1 MFMMAKV
8 PRSIAVAVILL
19 VLIVS
24 FPPPAASQPLPVGSK
39 VTASLEVQV
48 RDKTTYLQEAGRPE
62 GVISPALK
70 KMTPA
75 EAATQKVFLHLAQ
88 RPTANQLDDLR
99 SLGVTAYPDSW
110 IPPVGAHPTGFI
122 YAEMPVSRL
131 PDVAARDYLVT
142 LSNAEIR
149 TRSRNDVARQATGV
163 NSVWDLGYYG
173 AGVTVAVLDS
183 GIDLTHPDLPIPVAT
198 KDYSNFPILGDT
210 IVSPVSG
217 HGTHVTGT
225 VLGRGTQS
233 AGLYRGV
240 APQANLVFLKIG
252 NNIDANS
259 TFAADVGAIKAA
271 VDVYGAKVVTMSY
284 GDNTDH
290 QDGTDVDSQA
300 VDYAVSR
307 GATFFASAG
316 NSAADAHHYS
326 GSVPANGST
335 GFIEIHNTGATPET
349 ILSLNMIWFDGPGIH
364 RGLTLE
370 VYDAAQN
377 GPLAVESSSQAESWK
392 GTENCFYR
400 LPGYMNSGAYYLKV
414 RNNSNSEQSFHLYY
428 DDPTHKF
435 YSYDVTFAAPDPFCT
450 LGTPALADSALA
462 VGAYRTRASWTNYK
476 GVLVTPPGFVAGQ
489 ATGFTSR
496 GPRVDPGAPGK
507 PNFVAPGSMTISTRD
522 RLAADTAGGEPYD
535 SLIVD
540 NDGFNLDGSGPA
552 DYIAF
557 QGTSMASPHAAGVAA
572 LLLSKNSYLSPAQV
586 RSTLESTAID
596 KGVAGR
602 DNIYGW
608 GLINARAALDAVGL
622 PGDVNRDGVV
632 NASDIGAVASAL
644 NRRTGDAGFSPDADL
659 NGDGVIDI
667 FDLVRVGLNF
677 GRTH

>member
-1 MFMMAKV
+1 MFIMAKV

-24 FPPPAASQPLPVGSK
+24 FPPPAASQPLPTGSK

-75 EAATQKVFLHLAQ
+75 EAATQKVFLHFAK
-88 RPTANQLDDLR
+88 RPTALQLDDLR
-99 SLGVTAYPDSW
+99 SLGVAVYPDSW

-122 YAEMPVSRL
+122 YAEMPVTRL
-131 PDVAARDYLVT
+131 PALVARDYLAT
-142 LSNAEIR
+142 ISNAEIR
-149 TRSRNDVARQATGV
+149 TRSRNNVAREVTGV
-163 NSVWDLGYYG
+163 TSVWDLGYYG

-183 GIDLTHPDLPIPVAT
+183 GIDLTHPDFPAPVAR
-198 KDYSNFPILGDT
+198 KDYSNYPVLGDSVVDP
-210 IVSPVSG
+210 ISG

-233 AGLYRGV
+233 AGLYQGV

-300 VDYAVSR
+300 VDYVVSR
-307 GATFFASAG
+307 GATFFAAAG

-335 GFIEIHNTGATPET
+335 GFIEIDNTGATPET
-349 ILSLNMIWFDGPGIH
+349 ILSLNMIWFDGPGVN
-364 RGLTLE
+364 RDLSLE
-370 VYDAAQN
+370 IYDAAKN

-392 GTENCFYR
+392 GTENRSYR
-400 LPGYMNSGAYYLKV
+400 LPGYMSSGAYFLKV
-414 RNNSNSEQSFHLYY
+414 RNNSSSDQSFHLYY
-428 DDPTHKF
+428 DDATHKF
-435 YSYDVTFAAPDPFCT
+435 YSWDVTFAAPDPFYT
-450 LGTPALADSALA
+450 LGTPALADGAIA
-462 VGAYRTRASWTNYK
+462 VGAYRTRAAWTDYK
-476 GVLVTPPGFVAGQ
+476 GANHSPAGFVAGV
-489 ATGFTSR
+489 ATSFTSR
-496 GPRVDPGAPGK
+496 GPRIDPGAPGK
-507 PNFVAPGSMTISTRD
+507 PNVVAPGSMTVSTRD
-522 RLAADTAGGEPYD
+522 RLAADTALGSGYD
-535 SLIVD
+535 SYMID
-540 NDGFNLDGSGPA
+540 NDGSNLDGSGPA
-552 DYIAF
+552 DYVAF
-557 QGTSMASPHAAGVAA
+557 QGTSMAAPHAAGVAA
-572 LLLSKNSYLSPAQV
+572 LLLSKNSYLTPAQV
-586 RSTLESTAID
+586 RSYLESTAID
-596 KGVAGR
+596 KGDVGR
-602 DNIYGW
+602 DNTCGW
-608 GLINARAALDAVGL
+608 GLINARAALDMAPL
-622 PGDVNRDGVV
+622 PGDANRDGVV
-632 NASDIGAVASAL
+632 NGADIGVLASPFGK
-644 NRRTGDAGFSPDADL
+644 RTGDAGFVPDADV
-659 NGDGVIDI
+659 NGDGIIDI
-667 FDLVRVGLNF
+667 YDLVRVGLNF